1 MFTIGIIGKLCR
13 RNHDHEVIADIEI
26 TSSPTRNEPGYFDAK
41 ADLRD
46 LFLLHHYLLKLENG
60 STFRIT
66 ISKCSYTINPTTG
79 DVESTT
85 CEFMVRGP
93 E

>member
-1 MFTIGIIGKLCR
+1 MCAKGTKGNLCR
-13 RNHDHEVIADIEI
+13 RNHEVVADIEI
-26 TSSPTRNEPGYFDAK
+26 TSSPTTNKPGFFEAK

-46 LFLLHHYLLKLENG
+46 LFLLHHYLLKLEDG
-60 STFRIT
+60 STLRIT
-66 ISKCSYTINPTTG
+66 IGERSFGINQKTQ

-85 CEFMVRGP
+85 CEFTVRKP